1 MNKLVILVILFII
14 ALAFLGY
21 FILSKESGS
30 EGDTGFKGPS
40 GAPSVNGPS
49 GPPPKGNY

>member
-21 FILSKESGS
+21 FALSKESGS
-30 EGDTGFKGPS
+30 KAGREFKGPS
-40 GAPSVNGPS
+40 GVPFVNGPT
-49 GPPPKGNY
+49 GPPPEGNY